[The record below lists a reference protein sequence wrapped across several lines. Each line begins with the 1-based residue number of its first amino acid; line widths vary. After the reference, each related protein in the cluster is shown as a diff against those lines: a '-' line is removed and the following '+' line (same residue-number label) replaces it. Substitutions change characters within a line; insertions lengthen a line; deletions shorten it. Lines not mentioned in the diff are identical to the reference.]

1 MRKSEREVIGEQEK
15 FEALLRC
22 PFLTLGMR
30 GEVPYLV
37 PLNFGAELCEGQLV
51 LYFHCAKEGK
61 KLDFLRLD
69 PNVSFSAANMLRVFN
84 KGVAPCGFT
93 PEIHQDL
100 ILNTSGRIGRQFD
113 IFRRVKGVDGALY
126 GRNVCGRFVSP
137 AAFGSC
143 GGRKNLC
150 KRMDLQAVGAGL
162 SGFTFKKVVRAAFAG
177 KETRLPAQER

>member
-93 PEIHQDL
+93 TDYESVYGIGKAEILKDKAARLHGLKVLMAHYTDK
-100 ILNTSGRIGRQFD
+100 
-113 IFRRVKGVDGALY
+113 IFADDSFLPRPLALAEVVKISV
-126 GRNVCGRFVSP
+126 REWT
-137 AAFGSC
+137 
-143 GGRKNLC
+143 C
-150 KRMDLQAVGAGL
+150 KRL
-162 SGFTFKKVVRAAFAG
+162 VRD
-177 KETRLPAQER
+177 